1 MEIILGMLLG
11 ALLGGTTIY
20 FLVTPKNKPELQNL
34 TSNSSRNLILKLIQ
48 SLPDIVIWVD
58 GDNKIKYASEVALNL
73 NIARED
79 KIQIEAL
86 ETLISMA
93 RKIDEPLIKKVKAK
107 RPLGIAKLNLD
118 TWVMRLERG
127 EVLLWAQNNSVVSRV
142 ETMRRDFVANISH
155 ELKTPVGA
163 LSLLA
168 EAIEESGK
176 DSESIQKFAKRI
188 GPETKRLTNVI
199 RDIIDLSQ
207 VQSDDPLASANPVEV
222 DRVIND
228 AVDAVQLLADL
239 NNVEI
244 AQVNEPDVKIV
255 GDEYQLVMAIRNLL
269 TNAITFSP
277 ASSRITVGAKLKDGV
292 VEITVSDQGIGISLE
307 NQSRIFE
314 RFYRVDPARSR
325 STGGTGLG
333 LAIVKHVCEN
343 HGGEVSVWS
352 VPGQGSTFTMKFPQ
366 MEQESVIENSKEF
379 SS

>member
-1 MEIILGMLLG
+1 MEIILGILLG

-20 FLVTPKNKPELQNL
+20 FLVKPKSQPEQQSP

-79 KIQIEAL
+79 KIQIDAL

-228 AVDAVQLLADL
+228 AVDA
-239 NNVEI
+239 
-244 AQVNEPDVKIV
+244 
-255 GDEYQLVMAIRNLL
+255 
-269 TNAITFSP
+269 
-277 ASSRITVGAKLKDGV
+277 
-292 VEITVSDQGIGISLE
+292 
-307 NQSRIFE
+307 
-314 RFYRVDPARSR
+314 
-325 STGGTGLG
+325 
-333 LAIVKHVCEN
+333 
-343 HGGEVSVWS
+343 
-352 VPGQGSTFTMKFPQ
+352 
-366 MEQESVIENSKEF
+366 
-379 SS
+379 

>member
-20 FLVTPKNKPELQNL
+20 FLVKPKNQPEQQSP

-79 KIQIEAL
+79 KIQIDAL

-118 TWVMRLERG
+118 AWVMRLERG

-277 ASSRITVGAKLKDGV
+277 ANSRITVGAKLKDGV

-366 MEQESVIENSKEF
+366 MEEESVIENSKEF

>member
-1 MEIILGMLLG
+1 MEIILGILLG

-20 FLVTPKNKPELQNL
+20 FLVKPKSQPEQQSPTL
-34 TSNSSRNLILKLIQ
+34 NSSRTLILKLIQ

-79 KIQIEAL
+79 KIQIDAL

-366 MEQESVIENSKEF
+366 MEEESVIENSKEF

>member
-11 ALLGGTTIY
+11 ALLGGTSIY
-20 FLVTPKNKPELQNL
+20 FLVKPKSEPEQPNP

-58 GDNKIKYASEVALNL
+58 GDNKIKYASEVALSL

-79 KIQIEAL
+79 KIQIDEL
-86 ETLISMA
+86 ENLISIA
-93 RKIDEPLIKKVKAK
+93 RKIDEPLIRKVKAK
-107 RPLGIAKLNLD
+107 RPLGIAKLNLE

-207 VQSDDPLASANPVEV
+207 VQSDDPLATANPVEV

-239 NNVEI
+239 NSIEI

-277 ASSRITVGAKLKDGV
+277 INSRITVGAKLKDGV

-352 VPGQGSTFTMKFPQ
+352 VQGQGSTFTMKFPQ
-366 MEQESVIENSKEF
+366 MEEESIVENSKEF

>member
-11 ALLGGTTIY
+11 ALLGGSTIY
-20 FLVTPKNKPELQNL
+20 FLVKAKNKPEQQNP

-277 ASSRITVGAKLKDGV
+277 ANSRITVGAKLKDGV

-366 MEQESVIENSKEF
+366 MEQESVIENSREF

>member
-11 ALLGGTTIY
+11 ALLGGTSIY
-20 FLVTPKNKPELQNL
+20 FLVKPKSEPEQPNP

-58 GDNKIKYASEVALNL
+58 GDNKIKYASEVALSL

-79 KIQIEAL
+79 KIQIDEL
-86 ETLISMA
+86 ETLISIA
-93 RKIDEPLIKKVKAK
+93 RKIDEPLIRKVKAK
-107 RPLGIAKLNLD
+107 RPLGIAKLNLE

-207 VQSDDPLASANPVEV
+207 VQSDDPLATANPVEV

-239 NNVEI
+239 NSIEI

-277 ASSRITVGAKLKDGV
+277 INSRITVGAKLKDGV

-352 VPGQGSTFTMKFPQ
+352 VQGQGSTFTMKFPQ
-366 MEQESVIENSKEF
+366 MEEESIIENSKEF

>member
-20 FLVTPKNKPELQNL
+20 FLVTPKNKPEQQNL

-352 VPGQGSTFTMKFPQ
+352 VQGQGSTFTMKFPQ
-366 MEQESVIENSKEF
+366 MEEESIIENSKEF

>member
-20 FLVTPKNKPELQNL
+20 FLVTPKNKPEQQNL

-79 KIQIEAL
+79 KIQIDAL

-207 VQSDDPLASANPVEV
+207 VQSDDPLASANPIEV
-222 DRVIND
+222 DKVIND

-244 AQVNEPDVKIV
+244 SQVIEPDVKIV
-255 GDEYQLVMAIRNLL
+255 GDEYQLIMAIRNLL

>member
-20 FLVTPKNKPELQNL
+20 FLVKPKSKPDQQNPI
-34 TSNSSRNLILKLIQ
+34 SNSSNNLILKLIQ

-58 GDNKIKYASEVALNL
+58 GDNKIKYASEVALSL

-79 KIQIEAL
+79 KIQIDAL
-86 ETLISMA
+86 ETLISIA
-93 RKIDEPLIKKVKAK
+93 RKIDEPLIRKVKAK
-107 RPLGIAKLNLD
+107 RPLGIAKLNLE

-207 VQSDDPLASANPVEV
+207 VQSDDPLATANPVEV

-239 NNVEI
+239 NSIEI

-277 ASSRITVGAKLKDGV
+277 INSRITVGAKLKDGV

-352 VPGQGSTFTMKFPQ
+352 VQGQGSTFTMKFPQ
-366 MEQESVIENSKEF
+366 MEEESIIENSKEF

>member
-20 FLVTPKNKPELQNL
+20 FLVKPKSKPDQQNPI
-34 TSNSSRNLILKLIQ
+34 SNSSNNLILKIIQ

-58 GDNKIKYASEVALNL
+58 GDNKIKYASEVALSL

-79 KIQIEAL
+79 KIQIDAL
-86 ETLISMA
+86 ETLISIA
-93 RKIDEPLIKKVKAK
+93 RKIDEPLIRKVKAK
-107 RPLGIAKLNLD
+107 RPLGIAKLNLE

-207 VQSDDPLASANPVEV
+207 VQSDDPLATANPVEV

-239 NNVEI
+239 NSIEI

-277 ASSRITVGAKLKDGV
+277 INSRITVGAKLKDGV

-352 VPGQGSTFTMKFPQ
+352 VQGQGSTFTMKFPQ
-366 MEQESVIENSKEF
+366 MEEESIVENSKEF

>member
-11 ALLGGTTIY
+11 ALLGGTTVY
-20 FLVTPKNKPELQNL
+20 FLVKPKSQPEQQSP

-58 GDNKIKYASEVALNL
+58 GDNKIKYASEVALSL

-79 KIQIEAL
+79 KIQIDAL

-93 RKIDEPLIKKVKAK
+93 RKIDEPLIRKVKAK

-366 MEQESVIENSKEF
+366 MEEESVIENSKEF

>member
-11 ALLGGTTIY
+11 ALLGGTSIY
-20 FLVTPKNKPELQNL
+20 FLINTKSKPEQQNP
-34 TSNSSRNLILKLIQ
+34 TSNSSRNQIQKLIQ

-207 VQSDDPLASANPVEV
+207 VQSDDPLATANPVEV

>member
-11 ALLGGTTIY
+11 ALLGGTTVY
-20 FLVTPKNKPELQNL
+20 FLVKPKSQPEQQSPTL
-34 TSNSSRNLILKLIQ
+34 NSSRNLILKLIQ

-79 KIQIEAL
+79 KIQIDAL

>member
-20 FLVTPKNKPELQNL
+20 FLVKPKNQPEQQSP

-79 KIQIEAL
+79 KIQIDAL

-277 ASSRITVGAKLKDGV
+277 ANSRITVGAKLKDGV

-366 MEQESVIENSKEF
+366 MEEESVIENSKEF

>member
-1 MEIILGMLLG
+1 MEIILGTLLG
-11 ALLGGTTIY
+11 ALLGGTTVY
-20 FLVTPKNKPELQNL
+20 FLVKPKSQPEQQSPTL
-34 TSNSSRNLILKLIQ
+34 NSSRNLILKLIQ

-58 GDNKIKYASEVALNL
+58 GDNKIKYASEVALSL

-79 KIQIEAL
+79 KIQIDAL

-93 RKIDEPLIKKVKAK
+93 RKIDEPLIRKVKAK

>member
-20 FLVTPKNKPELQNL
+20 FLVKAKNKPEQQNP
-34 TSNSSRNLILKLIQ
+34 TSTSSSNLILKLIQ

-79 KIQIEAL
+79 KIQIDAL

-93 RKIDEPLIKKVKAK
+93 RKIDEPLIRKVKAK

-207 VQSDDPLASANPVEV
+207 VQSDDPLATANPVEV

-325 STGGTGLG
+325 TTGGTGLG

-366 MEQESVIENSKEF
+366 MEEESVIENSKEF

>member
-20 FLVTPKNKPELQNL
+20 FLVKPKSEPERPNP

-58 GDNKIKYASEVALNL
+58 GDNKIKYASEVALSL

-79 KIQIEAL
+79 KIQIDEL
-86 ETLISMA
+86 ENLISIA
-93 RKIDEPLIKKVKAK
+93 RKTDEPLIRKVKAK

-207 VQSDDPLASANPVEV
+207 VQSDDPLATANPVEV

-239 NNVEI
+239 NSIEI

-277 ASSRITVGAKLKDGV
+277 INSRITVGAKLKDGV

-366 MEQESVIENSKEF
+366 MEEESVIENSKEF

>member
-1 MEIILGMLLG
+1 MEIILGMLIG

-20 FLVTPKNKPELQNL
+20 FLVKAKSKPEQQNP
-34 TSNSSRNLILKLIQ
+34 TSNSSNNLILKLIQ

-58 GDNKIKYASEVALNL
+58 GDNKIKYASEVALSL

-79 KIQIEAL
+79 KIQIDAL
-86 ETLISMA
+86 ETLITMA
-93 RKIDEPLIKKVKAK
+93 RKIDEPLIRKVKAK
-107 RPLGIAKLNLD
+107 RPLGIAKLNLE

-207 VQSDDPLASANPVEV
+207 VQSDDPLATANPVEV

-239 NNVEI
+239 NSVEI

-277 ASSRITVGAKLKDGV
+277 INSRITVGAKLKDGV

-352 VPGQGSTFTMKFPQ
+352 VQGQGSTFTMKFPQ
-366 MEQESVIENSKEF
+366 MEQESIIENSKEF

>member
-1 MEIILGMLLG
+1 MEIALGLILGIV
-11 ALLGGTTIY
+11 LGG
-20 FLVTPKNKPELQNL
+20 FLTYLFISYQRKPEILNAS
-34 TSNSSRNLILKLIQ
+34 SNSSRSMILKLIQ

-58 GDNKIKYASEVALNL
+58 GDDKIKYASDVALSL
-73 NIARED
+73 NIARDE
-79 KIQIEAL
+79 KIQIDSL
-86 ETLISMA
+86 EELISMA
-93 RKIDEPLIKKVKAK
+93 RRVDEPITKKVKAK

-127 EVLLWAQNNSVVSRV
+127 EVLLWAQNNSIVSRV
-142 ETMRRDFVANISH
+142 ETVRRDFVANISH

-168 EAIEESGK
+168 EAIEEAGK
-176 DSESIQKFAKRI
+176 DSETIQKFAKRI

-207 VQSDDPLASANPVEV
+207 VQSDDPLASATPVEF
-222 DRVIND
+222 DRVINE
-228 AVDAVQLLADL
+228 AIDAVQLLADL
-239 NNVEI
+239 HSIEI
-244 AQVNEPDVKIV
+244 VQVKSPEVKII
-255 GDEYQLVMAIRNLL
+255 GDEYQLVMAVRNLL
-269 TNAITFSP
+269 SNAITFSP
-277 ASSRITVGAKLKDGV
+277 VNSRITVGAKLKDGV
-292 VEITVSDQGIGISLE
+292 VELTVSDQGIGISLE

-352 VPGQGSTFTMKFPQ
+352 VQGQGSTFSMKFPQ
-366 MEQESVIENSKEF
+366 MEEESINENKKEF

>member
-1 MEIILGMLLG
+1 MEIALGLIPGLVLG
-11 ALLGGTTIY
+11 ALFTYLWIKYQKDPEKSNAGT
-20 FLVTPKNKPELQNL
+20 
-34 TSNSSRNLILKLIQ
+34 SSSRNQLLKLIQ

-58 GDNKIKYASEVALNL
+58 GDNRIKYASEVALSL
-73 NIARED
+73 NIARDE
-79 KIQIEAL
+79 KIQIDSL
-86 ETLISMA
+86 ESLISTA
-93 RKIDEPLIKKVKAK
+93 RKVDEPITKKIKAK

-127 EVLLWAQNNSVVSRV
+127 EVLLWAQNNSIVSRV
-142 ETMRRDFVANISH
+142 ETVRRDFVANISH

-168 EAIEESGK
+168 EAIEEAGK
-176 DSESIQKFAKRI
+176 DSETIQKFAKRI

-207 VQSDDPLASANPVEV
+207 VQSDDPLATASPVEV

-228 AVDAVQLLADL
+228 AIDAVQLLADL
-239 NNVEI
+239 HSIEI
-244 AQVNEPDVKIV
+244 VQVKSPDVKIM
-255 GDEYQLVMAIRNLL
+255 GDEYQLVMAVRNLL
-269 TNAITFSP
+269 SNAITFSP
-277 ASSRITVGAKLKDGV
+277 ANSRITVGAKLKDGV

-352 VPGQGSTFTMKFPQ
+352 VQGQGSTFTMKFPQ
-366 MEQESVIENSKEF
+366 MEEEALIETKKEF

>member
-11 ALLGGTTIY
+11 ALLGGTTVY
-20 FLVTPKNKPELQNL
+20 FLVKPKSQPEQQSP

-79 KIQIEAL
+79 KIQIDAL

-366 MEQESVIENSKEF
+366 MEEESIIENSKEF

>member
-1 MEIILGMLLG
+1 MGMLLG
-11 ALLGGTTIY
+11 ALLGGATIY
-20 FLVTPKNKPELQNL
+20 FLINTNNKPEQQNP

-79 KIQIEAL
+79 KIQIDAL

-93 RKIDEPLIKKVKAK
+93 RKIDEPLIRKVKAK

-207 VQSDDPLASANPVEV
+207 VQSDDPLATANPVEV

-325 STGGTGLG
+325 TTGGTGLG

-366 MEQESVIENSKEF
+366 MEEESVIENSKEF

>member
-20 FLVTPKNKPELQNL
+20 FLVTPKNKPEQQNL

-207 VQSDDPLASANPVEV
+207 VQSDDPLASANPIEV
-222 DRVIND
+222 DKVIND

-244 AQVNEPDVKIV
+244 SQVIEPDVKIV

>member
-11 ALLGGTTIY
+11 ALLGGTTVY
-20 FLVTPKNKPELQNL
+20 FLVKPKSQPEQQSP

-58 GDNKIKYASEVALNL
+58 GDNKIKYASEVALSL

-79 KIQIEAL
+79 KIQIDAL

-168 EAIEESGK
+168 EAIEESGN

-366 MEQESVIENSKEF
+366 MEEESVIENSKEF

>member
-1 MEIILGMLLG
+1 MEIILGILLG

-20 FLVTPKNKPELQNL
+20 FLVKPKSQPEQQSP

-79 KIQIEAL
+79 KIQIDAL

-93 RKIDEPLIKKVKAK
+93 RKIDEPLIRKVKAK

>member
-1 MEIILGMLLG
+1 MLLG
-11 ALLGGTTIY
+11 ALLGGTSIY
-20 FLVTPKNKPELQNL
+20 FLVKAKSEPEQPNP

-58 GDNKIKYASEVALNL
+58 GDNKIKYASEVALSL

-86 ETLISMA
+86 ETLISIA
-93 RKIDEPLIKKVKAK
+93 RKIDEPLIRKVKAK

-207 VQSDDPLASANPVEV
+207 VQSDDPLATANPVEV

-239 NNVEI
+239 NSVEI

-277 ASSRITVGAKLKDGV
+277 INSRITVGAKLKDGV

-325 STGGTGLG
+325 TTGGTGLG

-352 VPGQGSTFTMKFPQ
+352 VQGQGSTFTMKFPQ
-366 MEQESVIENSKEF
+366 MEEESIIENSKEF

>member
-11 ALLGGTTIY
+11 ALLGATSIY
-20 FLVTPKNKPELQNL
+20 FLINTKSKPEQQNP
-34 TSNSSRNLILKLIQ
+34 TSNSSRNQIQKLIQ

-58 GDNKIKYASEVALNL
+58 GDNKIKYASEVALSL
-73 NIARED
+73 NIARDD
-79 KIQIEAL
+79 KIQIDAL

-93 RKIDEPLIKKVKAK
+93 RKIDEPLMKKVKAK

-207 VQSDDPLASANPVEV
+207 VQSDDPLATANPVEV

-239 NNVEI
+239 NSVEI
-244 AQVNEPDVKIV
+244 VQVNEPDVKIV

-277 ASSRITVGAKLKDGV
+277 VNSRITVGAKLKDGV

-325 STGGTGLG
+325 TTGGTGLG

-366 MEQESVIENSKEF
+366 MEEESIIENSKEF

>member
-11 ALLGGTTIY
+11 ALLGGTTVY
-20 FLVTPKNKPELQNL
+20 FLVKPKSQPEQQSP

-58 GDNKIKYASEVALNL
+58 GDNKIKYASEVALSL

-79 KIQIEAL
+79 KIQIDAL

>member
-1 MEIILGMLLG
+1 MEIILGMLIG

-20 FLVTPKNKPELQNL
+20 FLVKTKSKPEQQNP
-34 TSNSSRNLILKLIQ
+34 TSNSSNNLILKLIQ

-58 GDNKIKYASEVALNL
+58 GDNKIKYASEVALSL

-79 KIQIEAL
+79 KIQIDAL

-93 RKIDEPLIKKVKAK
+93 RKIDEPLIRKVKAK

-127 EVLLWAQNNSVVSRV
+127 EVLLWAQNNSIVSRV
-142 ETMRRDFVANISH
+142 ETVRRDFVANISH

-207 VQSDDPLASANPVEV
+207 VQSDDPLATANPVEV

-239 NNVEI
+239 NSVEI

-277 ASSRITVGAKLKDGV
+277 INSRITVGAKLKDGV
-292 VEITVSDQGIGISLE
+292 VEITVSDQGMGISLE

-352 VPGQGSTFTMKFPQ
+352 VQGQGSTFTMKFPQ
-366 MEQESVIENSKEF
+366 MEEESIIENSKEF

>member
-1 MEIILGMLLG
+1 MEIALGLILGIV
-11 ALLGGTTIY
+11 LGG
-20 FLVTPKNKPELQNL
+20 FLTYLFISYQRKPEIFNAS
-34 TSNSSRNLILKLIQ
+34 SNSSRSMILKLIQ

-58 GDNKIKYASEVALNL
+58 GDDKIKYASDVALSL
-73 NIARED
+73 NIARDE
-79 KIQIEAL
+79 KIQIDSL
-86 ETLISMA
+86 EELISMA
-93 RKIDEPLIKKVKAK
+93 RKVDEPITKKVKAK

-127 EVLLWAQNNSVVSRV
+127 EVLLWAQNNSIVSRV
-142 ETMRRDFVANISH
+142 ETVRRDFVANISH

-168 EAIEESGK
+168 EAIEEAGK
-176 DSESIQKFAKRI
+176 DSETIQKFAKRI

-207 VQSDDPLASANPVEV
+207 VQSDDPLASATPVEV
-222 DRVIND
+222 DRVINE
-228 AVDAVQLLADL
+228 AIDAVQLLADL
-239 NNVEI
+239 HSIEI
-244 AQVNEPDVKIV
+244 VQVKSPEVKII
-255 GDEYQLVMAIRNLL
+255 GDEYQLVMAVRNLL
-269 TNAITFSP
+269 SNAITFSP
-277 ASSRITVGAKLKDGV
+277 VNSRITVGAKLKDGV
-292 VEITVSDQGIGISLE
+292 VELTVSDQGIGISLE

-343 HGGEVSVWS
+343 HGGEVSIWS
-352 VPGQGSTFTMKFPQ
+352 VQGQGSTFSMKFPQ
-366 MEQESVIENSKEF
+366 MEEESINENKKEF

>member
-1 MEIILGMLLG
+1 MEIFLGLLIG
-11 ALLGGTTIY
+11 VILGGTIVY
-20 FLVTPKNKPELQNL
+20 SLISAKSKPEQQNPS
-34 TSNSSRNLILKLIQ
+34 SNSSRNLLLKLIQ

-58 GDNKIKYASEVALNL
+58 GDNKIKYASEVALSL

-79 KIQIEAL
+79 KIQIDAL
-86 ETLISMA
+86 ETIILMA
-93 RKIDEPLIKKVKAK
+93 RKIDKPLIRKVKAK

-127 EVLLWAQNNSVVSRV
+127 EVLLWAQNNSIVGRV
-142 ETMRRDFVANISH
+142 ETVRRDFVANISH

-168 EAIEESGK
+168 EAIEEAGK
-176 DSESIQKFAKRI
+176 DSESVQKFAKRI

-199 RDIIDLSQ
+199 QDIIDLSQ
-207 VQSDDPLASANPVEV
+207 VQSDDPLATANPVEV
-222 DRVIND
+222 SRIIND
-228 AVDAVQLLADL
+228 SVDAIQLLADL
-239 NNVEI
+239 HSVEI
-244 AQVNEPDVKIV
+244 VQVSEPDVKIV

-277 ASSRITVGAKLKDGV
+277 VNSRITVGAKLKGRV
-292 VEITVSDQGIGISLE
+292 VEITVSDQGMGISLE

-352 VPGQGSTFTMKFPQ
+352 VQGQGSTFTMKFPQ
-366 MEQESVIENSKEF
+366 MEEESIIENNREF

>member
-20 FLVTPKNKPELQNL
+20 FLVKPKSQPEQQSP

-79 KIQIEAL
+79 KIQIDAL

-366 MEQESVIENSKEF
+366 MEEESVIENSKEF

>member
-11 ALLGGTTIY
+11 ALLGGTSIY
-20 FLVTPKNKPELQNL
+20 FLVKPKSEPEQPNP

-58 GDNKIKYASEVALNL
+58 GDNKIKYASEVALSL

-79 KIQIEAL
+79 KIQIDEL
-86 ETLISMA
+86 ETLISIA
-93 RKIDEPLIKKVKAK
+93 RKIDEPLIRKVKAK
-107 RPLGIAKLNLD
+107 RPLGIAKLNLE

-207 VQSDDPLASANPVEV
+207 VQSDDPLATANPVEV

-239 NNVEI
+239 NSIEI

-277 ASSRITVGAKLKDGV
+277 INSRITVGAKLKDGV

-352 VPGQGSTFTMKFPQ
+352 VQGQGSTFTMKFPQ
-366 MEQESVIENSKEF
+366 MEEESIIEDSKEF

>member
-1 MEIILGMLLG
+1 MEIALGLIPGLVLG
-11 ALLGGTTIY
+11 ALFTYLWMK
-20 FLVTPKNKPELQNL
+20 LPKDPEKNNSDSAPSQNQL
-34 TSNSSRNLILKLIQ
+34 LRLIH

-58 GDNKIKYASEVALNL
+58 GDNRIKYASEVALSL
-73 NIARED
+73 NIARDE
-79 KIQIEAL
+79 KIQIDSLEAL
-86 ETLISMA
+86 ISTA
-93 RKIDEPLIKKVKAK
+93 RKVDEPITKKIKAK

-127 EVLLWAQNNSVVSRV
+127 EVLLWAQNNSIVSRV
-142 ETMRRDFVANISH
+142 ETVRRDFVANISH

-168 EAIEESGK
+168 EAIEEAGK
-176 DSESIQKFAKRI
+176 DSETIQKFAKRI

-207 VQSDDPLASANPVEV
+207 VQSDDPLATASPVEV

-228 AVDAVQLLADL
+228 AIDAVQLLADL
-239 NNVEI
+239 HSVEI
-244 AQVNEPDVKIV
+244 VQVKSPDVKIM
-255 GDEYQLVMAIRNLL
+255 GDEYQLVMAVRNLL
-269 TNAITFSP
+269 SNAITFSP
-277 ASSRITVGAKLKDGV
+277 VNSRITVGAKLKDGV
-292 VEITVSDQGIGISLE
+292 VELTVSDQGIGISLE

-352 VPGQGSTFTMKFPQ
+352 VQGQGSTFTMKFPQ
-366 MEQESVIENSKEF
+366 MEEESVIETKKEF

>member
-1 MEIILGMLLG
+1 MEIFLGLLIG
-11 ALLGGTTIY
+11 VILGGTIVY
-20 FLVTPKNKPELQNL
+20 SLISAKSKPEQQNPS
-34 TSNSSRNLILKLIQ
+34 SNSSRNLLLKLIQ

-58 GDNKIKYASEVALNL
+58 GDNKIIYASEVALSL

-79 KIQIEAL
+79 KIQIDAL
-86 ETLISMA
+86 ETIILMA
-93 RKIDEPLIKKVKAK
+93 RKIDEPLIRKVKAK

-127 EVLLWAQNNSVVSRV
+127 EVLLWAQNNSIVGRV
-142 ETMRRDFVANISH
+142 ETVRRDFVANISH

-168 EAIEESGK
+168 EAIEEAGK
-176 DSESIQKFAKRI
+176 DSESVQKFAKRI

-199 RDIIDLSQ
+199 QDIIDLSQ
-207 VQSDDPLASANPVEV
+207 VQSDDPLATANPVEV
-222 DRVIND
+222 SRIIND
-228 AVDAVQLLADL
+228 SVDAIQLLADL
-239 NNVEI
+239 HSVEI
-244 AQVNEPDVKIV
+244 VQVSEPDVKIV

-277 ASSRITVGAKLKDGV
+277 VNSRITVGAKLKGRV
-292 VEITVSDQGIGISLE
+292 VEITVSDQGMGISLE

-352 VPGQGSTFTMKFPQ
+352 VQGQGSTFTMKFPQ
-366 MEQESVIENSKEF
+366 MEEESIIENNREF

>member
-11 ALLGGTTIY
+11 ALLGGSTIY
-20 FLVTPKNKPELQNL
+20 LLINAKNKPEQQNP

-58 GDNKIKYASEVALNL
+58 GDNKIKYASEVALSL

-79 KIQIEAL
+79 KIQIDAL
-86 ETLISMA
+86 ENLISMA
-93 RKIDEPLIKKVKAK
+93 RKIDEPLMKKVKAK

-207 VQSDDPLASANPVEV
+207 VQSDDPLATANPVEV

-239 NNVEI
+239 NSVEI
-244 AQVNEPDVKIV
+244 VQVSEPEVKIV

-277 ASSRITVGAKLKDGV
+277 VNSRITVGAKLKEGV

-307 NQSRIFE
+307 DQSRIFE

-352 VPGQGSTFTMKFPQ
+352 VQGQGSTFTMKFPQ
-366 MEQESVIENSKEF
+366 MEEESIIQNSKEF